1 MENIFSCCLEA
12 NETKLAILN
21 NILKGNVKGWF
32 YENDIAESLSKK
44 GYKLYYYKISDSTL
58 EIEFIIEKNG
68 EVIPIEV
75 KSWNYSTPSL
85 NNFIN
90 KYKPSTCYKLIN
102 GNVGVV
108 GTKKSI
114 PHYMILFI

>member
-1 MENIFSCCLEA
+1 M
-12 NETKLAILN
+12 
-21 NILKGNVKGWF
+21 
-32 YENDIAESLSKK
+32 
-44 GYKLYYYKISDSTL
+44 

-75 KSWNYSTPSL
+75 KSGNDSTPSL

-90 KYKPSTCYKLIN
+90 KYNPSITYKLIN
-102 GNVGVV
+102 GNVGKV
-108 GTKKSI
+108 GNKKTI